1 MRERKIVSDLA
12 GLRAAYNATYAEA
25 EYGERAALY
34 DLVWSLLEPEPDPG
48 LILDVGCGTAPFAA
62 YAAGKGARVLSLDL
76 ADNALV
82 KAHARGRGPLVC
94 AQGERLPLRS
104 DAFSRA
110 VCLGNLEHFLD
121 PVAGA
126 RELARV
132 LQPGGVGVVMLPNAY
147 YSGDI
152 WKVIRTGRGPDHHQA
167 IDRFATC
174 EEWKDLLR
182 EGGLEVEATLRWDKG
197 KAWKRIFPFHLA
209 YHFVYRVRAASA
221 PRLASGEALGG

>member
-1 MRERKIVSDLA
+1 VRERKTVSDLR

-34 DLVWSLLEPEPDPG
+34 DLVWSLLDPDG
-48 LILDVGCGTAPFAA
+48 SLILDVGCGTAPFAA
-62 YAAGKGARVLSLDL
+62 YAEGQGGRVLSLDL

-82 KAHARGRGPLVC
+82 KAHARGRGPLLC
-94 AQGERLPLRS
+94 AQGEQLPLRDDS
-104 DAFSRA
+104 FSRV

-121 PVAGA
+121 PLAGA

-132 LQPGGVGVVMLPNAY
+132 LKPEGVAVVMLPNAY

-182 EGGLEVEATLRWDKG
+182 EGGLETERTLRWDKG

-209 YHFVYRVRAASA
+209 YHFVYRVRRAT
-221 PRLASGEALGG
+221 LALPVREP